1 MQIITKEFINNLSY
15 EIFAA
20 IIDVHKNLGPGL
32 LERIYHKCLEHE
44 LKLRNISFTSE
55 TSFDFKYKDL
65 DLTTDFRCDL
75 FVENCIIMEIKA
87 VQEITPFF
95 KAKIISQMKIAKVP
109 KGILVNFNVKNIMS
123 EGKFVFLNEHYNQL
137 P

>member
-32 LERIYHKCLEHE
+32 LEKIYHKCLEHE

>member
-75 FVENCIIMEIKA
+75 FVENCIIMELKA